1 MSQTSTIKVAPVPP
15 WTIHST
21 WINSN
26 SNSLLPTKHMAT
38 ANVDLLAV
46 SCHLWTNYRYN
57 QEKRFLDLNTAS
69 KTLNLTQIDYDNAE
83 LVADYFSKNILI
95 KQLKDKVKVTSFELS
110 VLQFI
115 TSNRLTYDQHRPGLI
130 YRLPEYYEN
139 DQRLLKMK
147 DEYFSNHTYI
157 DIKSNYSVSTRQVK
171 SIFKT
176 YRNTSSQKVDIYWFI
191 DVETGNPLAIT
202 LDSKNRIKHIWD
214 HMFDSG
220 QLINIKGVWD
230 NQTHALNFKYLSC
243 NDWSIDFDQS
253 NDHH

>member
-1 MSQTSTIKVAPVPP
+1 MSQTSIIKVPKVAP

-26 SNSLLPTKHMAT
+26 SNSLLPTKQMAS
-38 ANVDLLAV
+38 ASVDLLAV
-46 SCHLWTNYRYN
+46 SCHLWTNYKDAP
-57 QEKRFLDLNTAS
+57 EKRFLDLNAAA

-83 LVADYFSKNILI
+83 IVADYFSKNILI
-95 KQLKDKVKVTSFELS
+95 KQLKDKVTPFELS

-115 TSNRLTYDQHRPGLI
+115 ASNRLTYDQHRPGLI

-147 DEYFSNHTYI
+147 EDYFSNHEYVE
-157 DIKSNYSVSTRQVK
+157 IKSNYSVSTRQVK
-171 SIFKT
+171 PIFKT
-176 YRNTSSQKVDIYWFI
+176 YRNTSLQKVDIYWFI
-191 DVETGNPLAIT
+191 DVETDNPLAVM

-214 HMFDSG
+214 HMFNSG

-230 NQTHALNFKYLSC
+230 NQVHALDFKYLSC
-243 NDWSIDFDQS
+243 NDWLIDFDRD
-253 NDHH
+253 NNGRD